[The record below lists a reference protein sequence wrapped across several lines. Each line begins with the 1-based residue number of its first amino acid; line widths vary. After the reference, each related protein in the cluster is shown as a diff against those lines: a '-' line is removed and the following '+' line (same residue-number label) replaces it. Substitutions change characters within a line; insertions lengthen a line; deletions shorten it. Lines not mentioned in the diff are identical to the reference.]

1 MAPLGSFNDVD
12 AEGVVATVVVCPT
25 FNEDRV
31 DDFVPLLFDRAQ
43 IGGGGGR
50 GAMRES
56 AAAAAAELGPEDN
69 IPAPETFAGV
79 VALLNDVLIM
89 SPAFFLIVLT
99 PPK

>member
-1 MAPLGSFNDVD
+1 MG
-12 AEGVVATVVVCPT
+12 AEGVEATTVCPT

-31 DDFVPLLFDRAQ
+31 DDFVALLLERAE
-43 IGGGGGR
+43 IGGGGGGGRR

-56 AAAAAAELGPEDN
+56 ADAELGPEDK
-69 IPAPETFAGV
+69 IPTPETFAGV
-79 VALLNDVLIM
+79 VALPLNDVLIM